1 MPSAKYF
8 VTVAGNIGAGKSSLT
23 RLIAGRLGWHAW
35 YESVDDN
42 PYLADFYGDMCTWSF
57 HLQVFFLGHRAE
69 QHLRLANHPRSVIQD
84 RSIYEDRYIFAPA
97 LHRLGNLSDRDF
109 SAYARLFD
117 LVMAQL
123 PPPALLIYLRASAD
137 TLLERISH
145 RARDIESG
153 ITADYLALL
162 NELYE
167 AWIPTFNLCPV
178 LTVPADRLDFV
189 RHERHLDVISDRIL
203 ARLWGQE
210 EVVFPDEP

>member
-1 MPSAKYF
+1 MASSKYF
-8 VTVAGNIGAGKSSLT
+8 VTVAGNIGVGKSSLT
-23 RLIAGRLGWHAW
+23 QLIAERLGWHAW

-42 PYLADFYGDMCTWSF
+42 PYLADFYEDMRTWSF

-69 QHLRLANHPRSVIQD
+69 QHLRLAQHPRSVIQD

-109 SAYARLFD
+109 SAYVRLYD

-123 PPPALLIYLRASAD
+123 PAPALLIYLRASAP
-137 TLLERISH
+137 TLMERISQ
-145 RARDIESG
+145 RGRGIESG

-167 AWIPTFNLCPV
+167 AWIPAFDLCPV
-178 LTVPADRLDFV
+178 LTIPADRLDFV
-189 RHERHLDVISDRIL
+189 RYERHLDIITDRIL

-210 EVVFPDEP
+210 EVIFPNDA